1 MQDLCLFCLA
11 QEGDLSRPNK
21 HKMLISDQDHL
32 VINKA
37 LLENPFRQRTKLKAD
52 LNLLAKPFFPN

>member
-21 HKMLISDQDHL
+21 HKMLISDQGHL

-52 LNLLAKPFFPN
+52 